1 MYFIIE
7 DTLYFTDHFLFYE
20 EVEGER
26 IVTERT
32 WLLGLNLTTKETTV
46 LNDHFDE
53 NLERFHVIGD
63 RIFYTDLAERTVYCT
78 DFAFADKTP
87 VLQYPEGYQ
96 LSIDQYDSNT
106 GELYMLVTNNE
117 LHRSAVY
124 PENPDAIKCT
134 LYCVDSDLQ
143 CSEVSMPS
151 DQLIDFQLT
160 NEYIYYRKYDP
171 INFKTPPYERNAIDV
186 FGNKLYRV
194 KRSDTMTPEVAFD
207 GHEELFFQD
216 YFVTGDY
223 LYFAYYALVI
233 REEGQVFRRM
243 GATARVNMKENT
255 IKWLNLD

>member
-1 MYFIIE
+1 MVKI
-7 DTLYFTDHFLFYE
+7 
-20 EVEGER
+20 
-26 IVTERT
+26 

-78 DFAFADKTP
+78 DFAFTEKTP
-87 VLQYPEGYQ
+87 VLQYPDGYQ

-143 CSEVSMPS
+143 CKEVPMPS

-223 LYFAYYALVI
+223 LYFAYYALVV